1 MTGLETDFSKI
12 IPALVPV
19 CDGEDGL
26 VVKLLSDGLLQQFVR
41 LLVDAGCGFIDTQ
54 QLQDGK
60 HRTGNTDLYS
70 SDVTRGRVHKA
81 SW

>member
-1 MTGLETDFSKI
+1 MTGLETDLSKI
-12 IPALVPV
+12 IPALAPV

-41 LLVDAGCGFIDTQ
+41 LLVDAGGGFIDTQ

-60 HRTGNTDLYS
+60 TQCYVP
-70 SDVTRGRVHKA
+70 VT
-81 SW
+81 